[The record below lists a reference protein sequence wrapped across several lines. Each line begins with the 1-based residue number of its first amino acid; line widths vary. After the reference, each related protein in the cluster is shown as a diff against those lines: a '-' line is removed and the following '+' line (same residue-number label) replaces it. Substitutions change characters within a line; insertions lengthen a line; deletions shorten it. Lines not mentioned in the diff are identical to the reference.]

1 MSPARLSNYVSGRG
15 PRTRPVGRPG
25 TTQNSNGP
33 GRLEIQTIQAF
44 SGLGR
49 AGWPECTPIAPPAAP
64 ARAQAPRPPPPPPLA
79 VVPAGA
85 QASSPARRTHRS
97 SCLPPAT
104 APAAAPALGLARRT
118 PTPTPSMPQPTCPPV
133 PPRPATHCDRRA
145 RPGPPQVILL
155 LKDKGI

>member
-64 ARAQAPRPPPPPPLA
+64 ARAQAPGPSRPHPWP
-79 VVPAGA
+79 
-85 QASSPARRTHRS
+85 
-97 SCLPPAT
+97 SCLPERKLPAPPAAPT
-104 APAAAPALGLARRT
+104 VAPACPRPPRPPQRPPSASLAAPLPPPRRCPSRPAHRCPHARRPTATAAPAPG
-118 PTPTPSMPQPTCPPV
+118 
-133 PPRPATHCDRRA
+133 RPK
-145 RPGPPQVILL
+145 LFYF
-155 LKDKGI
+155 